1 MVGIGTKKWTG
12 MIMGV
17 NMGCGGDCWMKAT
30 ESYISRPRNSHS
42 HIKRALGTLTFIYFI
57 SFFSPHFQ
65 SVVFIP
71 CSPGSVSCSL
81 QDVSLPCALL
91 CCKMFPCPVQGC
103 AADKSKAVLNSR
115 VYCRGELEQ
124 VSFPYSQFPRLQAV
138 HNVNSSFI
146 RALKCI
152 FITFWLKQIYQP

>member
-1 MVGIGTKKWTG
+1 MVGIGTKKWTRVV
-12 MIMGV
+12 MGI
-17 NMGCGGDCWMKAT
+17 NMGCSGDYWMKAT
-30 ESYISRPRNSHS
+30 GSCISKPRNSHS
-42 HIKRALGTLTFIYFI
+42 HIKRTLGTLTFICFYLLL
-57 SFFSPHFQ
+57 FQ
-65 SVVFIP
+65 STVFIP
-71 CSPGSVSCSL
+71 LSPGSVSCSL
-81 QDVSLPCALL
+81 SDVSLPCAMSCPL
-91 CCKMFPCPVQGC
+91 CSQGC

-115 VYCRGELEQ
+115 VYCKGELEQ